1 MKNKNYTWW
10 VNDCPFEKTFET
22 LSEVYDDIRA
32 HIEEI
37 GNKSVIIGTDVEEFD
52 YAGAAKECFGLMKD
66 RFEEIYDDW
75 QSNLDDDRVWWE
87 EDEESQKRLLHEI
100 EDYFLHKTD
109 FSVKEKATPILTIS
123 NEYLKD
129 FLTDMVKKEKSEKET
144 QQKRREIVVR
154 KNIYNG
160 KDHKLVETDIKGEF
174 EFVPA
179 EYWMPVYFTYELGTA
194 IDLKDYQSKRIVS
207 FDSDG
212 FGTPVYIGDKIGD
225 FIVREIFFR
234 DNKTIVKMEECSGK
248 TES

>member
-22 LSEVYDDIRA
+22 LSEVYDDIKA
-32 HIEEI
+32 HMDEI
-37 GNKSVIIGTDVEEFD
+37 GNKSVIIGTDIEEFD
-52 YAGAAKECFGLMKD
+52 YAGAAKDCFELMKD

-75 QSNLDDDRVWWE
+75 QDNLDDDRVWWE

-100 EDYFLHKTD
+100 EDYFLHKTE
-109 FSVKEKATPILTIS
+109 FSVKKKATPILTIS

-129 FLTDMVKKEKSEKET
+129 FLTDMVKKEKSEKESKE
-144 QQKRREIVVR
+144 KRREIVVR
-154 KNIYNG
+154 KNIYSG

-179 EYWMPVYFTYELGTA
+179 EEWMPVYFTYEGF
-194 IDLKDYQSKRIVS
+194 DCQSKRIVS

-212 FGTPVYIGDKIGD
+212 FGTPIYVGDEVGNG
-225 FIVREIFFR
+225 FVVREIFFKG
-234 DNKTIVKMEECSGK
+234 NKTIVKLEERCGK